1 MDFDQPRLGAW
12 HGLIAAGPGPA
23 LRAANSQGPVLRPAI
38 DPGHGLRPAADPV
51 GASIPGPIAAPTP
64 MPIPVVVPMPMPSPP
79 SAPAASPAPATPPAQ
94 SDSGSLEPEPA
105 PMPGPTYVYGI
116 GRIEPRFSSLSVER
130 EYAQVVARLD
140 TTGQTDAQIM
150 RQVLRDR
157 ENRYLARQMCWVFT
171 VQGLPTYLV
180 SIRDPADLDL
190 LIDAVRDKPAPTDVD
205 VIIGL
210 LGPLAPPEACE
221 GLVLPIA
228 VADHIYSFRRSEL
241 IDALPVPE
249 QADQESFRRSA
260 AEVLD
265 RILQLA
271 DNSGATD
278 EHRALNYLAVRYQ
291 PIYARTAQQHQDQS
305 SLIAVEVR
313 PSRLS
318 GPEKIVDV
326 VLSFR
331 GRATDLTE
339 QFFVRVNMTGE
350 FPFVLTGLQPFFE
363 R

>member
-1 MDFDQPRLGAW
+1 MMDFDQ
-12 HGLIAAGPGPA
+12 
-23 LRAANSQGPVLRPAI
+23 
-38 DPGHGLRPAADPV
+38 LRPAADGSGVP
-51 GASIPGPIAAPTP
+51 IPPPIAAPIPVPVPFVPP
-64 MPIPVVVPMPMPSPP
+64 MPAPP
-79 SAPAASPAPATPPAQ
+79 SGPPSGPVPAPAPVPAQ
-94 SDSGSLEPEPA
+94 ADSGTPEPEPA
-105 PMPGPTYVYGI
+105 PLPTYVYAI
-116 GRIEPRFSSLSVER
+116 GRIEPRFPNLSVER

-150 RQVLRDR
+150 RRVLGNR
-157 ENRYLARQMCWVFT
+157 ENRYLARQLCWLFT

-190 LIDAVRDKPAPTDVD
+190 LIDAVREDPAPTDVD

-228 VADHIYSFRRSEL
+228 VAEQIYSFERREL
-241 IDALPVPE
+241 IDALPTPD
-249 QADQESFRRSA
+249 QADEEGFRRSA
-260 AEVLD
+260 GEVLD

-305 SLIAVEVR
+305 SLVAVEVR

-331 GRATDLTE
+331 SRSTDLTE
-339 QFFVRVNMTGE
+339 QFFVRVNVTGE

>member
-1 MDFDQPRLGAW
+1 MDSDQPRPATT
-12 HGLIAAGPGPA
+12 HGQIAAGPGPA
-23 LRAANSQGPVLRPAI
+23 LRPATSQEPEFRPAT
-38 DPGHGLRPAADPV
+38 DLEHGLRPAADPA
-51 GASIPGPIAAPTP
+51 GASVPGPIAAPI
-64 MPIPVVVPMPMPSPP
+64 PIPVPVTAPMSSPP
-79 SAPAASPAPATPPAQ
+79 SGPAPAPGLG
-94 SDSGSLEPEPA
+94 DSGPPEPEPA
-105 PMPGPTYVYGI
+105 PVPGPTYVYAI
-116 GRIEPRFSSLSVER
+116 GRIEPRFPSLSVER
-130 EYAQVVARLD
+130 EYAQVVARLN
-140 TTGQTDAQIM
+140 TAGQTDAQIM
-150 RQVLRDR
+150 RRVLRER
-157 ENRYLARQMCWVFT
+157 ENRYLARQMCWVFS

-190 LIDAVRDKPAPTDVD
+190 LIDAVRENPVPTDVD

-210 LGPLAPPEACE
+210 LGPLAPPEVCE

-228 VADHIYSFRRSEL
+228 VADQVYSFERLEL
-241 IDALPVPE
+241 IDALPAPD
-249 QADQESFRRSA
+249 QADQEGFRRSA

-291 PIYARTAQQHQDQS
+291 PLYARTAQQHQDQS
-305 SLIAVEVR
+305 SLVAVEVR

-318 GPEKIVDV
+318 GPEEIVDV
-326 VLSFR
+326 VLAFR
-331 GRATDLTE
+331 GRSTDLTE
-339 QFFVRVNMTGE
+339 QFFVRVNVTGE

>member
-1 MDFDQPRLGAW
+1 MDSDQSRHAAILEPVADHALAPPIPAAPAFPIPPAGAVAT
-12 HGLIAAGPGPA
+12 GGPG
-23 LRAANSQGPVLRPAI
+23 
-38 DPGHGLRPAADPV
+38 D
-51 GASIPGPIAAPTP
+51 GAP
-64 MPIPVVVPMPMPSPP
+64 
-79 SAPAASPAPATPPAQ
+79 
-94 SDSGSLEPEPA
+94 PEPDRA
-105 PMPGPTYVYGI
+105 PGPTYVYAM
-116 GRIEPRFSSLSVER
+116 GRMEPRFPSLSVER

-140 TTGQTDAQIM
+140 TAGQTDAQIM
-150 RQVLRDR
+150 RRVLRER
-157 ENRYLARQMCWVFT
+157 ENRYLARQMCWVFS

-190 LIDAVRDKPAPTDVD
+190 LVDAVREHPGPTDVD

-228 VADHIYSFRRSEL
+228 VAEQIYSFDRPEL
-241 IDALPVPE
+241 IDALPVPDH
-249 QADQESFRRSA
+249 ADHDGFRRSA
-260 AEVLD
+260 GEVLD

-291 PIYARTAQQHQDQS
+291 PVYARTAQQHQDQS
-305 SLIAVEVR
+305 SLVAVEVR

-318 GPEKIVDV
+318 GSEVIVDV
-326 VLSFR
+326 VFTFR

-339 QFFVRVNMTGE
+339 QFFVRVNVTGP

>member
-1 MDFDQPRLGAW
+1 
-12 HGLIAAGPGPA
+12 
-23 LRAANSQGPVLRPAI
+23 
-38 DPGHGLRPAADPV
+38 
-51 GASIPGPIAAPTP
+51 
-64 MPIPVVVPMPMPSPP
+64 
-79 SAPAASPAPATPPAQ
+79 
-94 SDSGSLEPEPA
+94 
-105 PMPGPTYVYGI
+105 
-116 GRIEPRFSSLSVER
+116 
-130 EYAQVVARLD
+130 
-140 TTGQTDAQIM
+140 
-150 RQVLRDR
+150 
-157 ENRYLARQMCWVFT
+157 MCWVFS

-190 LIDAVRDKPAPTDVD
+190 LTDAVRESPGPTDVD

-228 VADHIYSFRRSEL
+228 VADQVYSFAKQEL
-241 IDALPVPE
+241 IDALPSPDHD
-249 QADQESFRRSA
+249 DQEGFRRSA
-260 AEVLD
+260 GEVLD

-305 SLIAVEVR
+305 SLVAVEVR

-331 GRATDLTE
+331 GRASDLTE
-339 QFFVRVNMTGE
+339 QFFVRVNVTGE
-350 FPFVLTGLQPFFE
+350 FPFVLTGLQPYFE

>member
-1 MDFDQPRLGAW
+1 MDSDQPRPTAI
-12 HGLIAAGPGPA
+12 HGQIAAGPGPA
-23 LRAANSQGPVLRPAI
+23 LRPATSQRPAFQPAT
-38 DPGHGLRPAADPV
+38 DLEHGLRPAADPA
-51 GASIPGPIAAPTP
+51 GASVPGPIAAPI
-64 MPIPVVVPMPMPSPP
+64 PIPVPVVAPMSSPP
-79 SAPAASPAPATPPAQ
+79 SGPAPARGLG
-94 SDSGSLEPEPA
+94 DSGPPEPEPA
-105 PMPGPTYVYGI
+105 PVHGPTYVYAI
-116 GRIEPRFSSLSVER
+116 GRIEPRFPSLSVER
-130 EYAQVVARLD
+130 EHAQVVARLD

-150 RQVLRDR
+150 RRVLRDR
-157 ENRYLARQMCWVFT
+157 EYRYLARQMCWVFS

-190 LIDAVRDKPAPTDVD
+190 LIDAVRENPAPTDVD

-210 LGPLAPPEACE
+210 LGPLAPPEVCE

-228 VADHIYSFRRSEL
+228 VADQVYSFERMEL
-241 IDALPVPE
+241 IDALPAPE
-249 QADQESFRRSA
+249 QADREGFQRSA

-291 PIYARTAQQHQDQS
+291 PVYARTAQQHQDQS
-305 SLIAVEVR
+305 SLVAVEVR

-331 GRATDLTE
+331 GRSTDLTE
-339 QFFVRVNMTGE
+339 QFFVRVNVTGE

>member
-1 MDFDQPRLGAW
+1 MDSDQPRPAAT
-12 HGLIAAGPGPA
+12 HGQIAADPM
-23 LRAANSQGPVLRPAI
+23 PVLRPATSQGPAFRPAT
-38 DPGHGLRPAADPV
+38 DLEHGLRPAPDSAGPSV
-51 GASIPGPIAAPTP
+51 PPPIAAP
-64 MPIPVVVPMPMPSPP
+64 IPVPVPVVAPMSSPP
-79 SAPAASPAPATPPAQ
+79 TGPVPAPALAPAPALD
-94 SDSGSLEPEPA
+94 DSGPPEPEPA
-105 PMPGPTYVYGI
+105 PVPEPTYVYAI
-116 GRIEPRFSSLSVER
+116 GRIEPRFPSLSVER

-140 TTGQTDAQIM
+140 TTGQSDAQIM
-150 RQVLRDR
+150 RRVLRDR
-157 ENRYLARQMCWVFT
+157 ENRYLARQMCWVFS
-171 VQGLPTYLV
+171 VQGLPTYLI

-190 LIDAVRDKPAPTDVD
+190 LIDAVRETPAPTDLD

-210 LGPLAPPEACE
+210 LGPLAPPEVCE

-228 VADHIYSFRRSEL
+228 VADQVYSFERREL
-241 IDALPVPE
+241 IDALPAPE
-249 QADQESFRRSA
+249 QADQEGFGRSA

-278 EHRALNYLAVRYQ
+278 EHRAVNYLAVRYQ

-305 SLIAVEVR
+305 SLVAVEVR

-326 VLSFR
+326 VISFR
-331 GRATDLTE
+331 GRSTNLTE
-339 QFFVRVNMTGE
+339 QFFVRVNVTGE

>member
-1 MDFDQPRLGAW
+1 MDSDQPRLAAT
-12 HGLIAAGPGPA
+12 HGQIVAGPGPA
-23 LRAANSQGPVLRPAI
+23 LRPATSQGPAFRPAT
-38 DPGHGLRPAADPV
+38 DPEHGLRPATDPA
-51 GASIPGPIAAPTP
+51 GASVPGPIAAPI
-64 MPIPVVVPMPMPSPP
+64 PIPVPVVAPMSSPP
-79 SAPAASPAPATPPAQ
+79 SGPASGPAPASAPGLG
-94 SDSGSLEPEPA
+94 DSGPPEPEPA
-105 PMPGPTYVYGI
+105 PVPGPTYVYAI
-116 GRIEPRFSSLSVER
+116 GRIEPRFPSLSVER

-150 RQVLRDR
+150 RRVLRDR
-157 ENRYLARQMCWVFT
+157 ENRYLARQMCWVFS

-190 LIDAVRDKPAPTDVD
+190 LIDAVRENPAPTDVD

-228 VADHIYSFRRSEL
+228 VADQVYSFGRLEL
-241 IDALPVPE
+241 IDALPAPE
-249 QADQESFRRSA
+249 KKADQEGFRRSA

-291 PIYARTAQQHQDQS
+291 PIYARTAQQHQGQS
-305 SLIAVEVR
+305 SLVAVEVR

-331 GRATDLTE
+331 GRSTDLTE
-339 QFFVRVNMTGE
+339 QFFVRVNVTGE

>member
-1 MDFDQPRLGAW
+1 V
-12 HGLIAAGPGPA
+12 GPA
-23 LRAANSQGPVLRPAI
+23 PDGPRPAQP
-38 DPGHGLRPAADPV
+38 DE
-51 GASIPGPIAAPTP
+51 
-64 MPIPVVVPMPMPSPP
+64 PP
-79 SAPAASPAPATPPAQ
+79 
-94 SDSGSLEPEPA
+94 PE
-105 PMPGPTYVYGI
+105 PTYVYAL
-116 GRIEPRFSSLSVER
+116 GRIEPRFPSLSVER

-140 TTGQTDAQIM
+140 TTGQTEAQLL
-150 RQVLRDR
+150 RRVLQDR
-157 ENRYLARQMCWVFT
+157 ENRYLARKLCWVFS

-190 LIDAVRDKPAPTDVD
+190 LIDAVREEPAPTDMD
-205 VIIGL
+205 VIIGI

-228 VADHIYSFRRSEL
+228 IADQIYSFERSEL
-241 IDALPVPE
+241 IEALPAPGK
-249 QADQESFRRSA
+249 ATAKGFRESA

-271 DNSGATD
+271 DNSGAID

-291 PIYARTAQQHQDQS
+291 PMYARTAQQHHDQS
-305 SLIAVEVR
+305 SLATVDVR

-318 GPEKIVDV
+318 GSEKIVDV
-326 VLSFR
+326 VFTFHSR
-331 GRATDLTE
+331 TTDLTE
-339 QFFVRVNMTGE
+339 QFFVRVNVTGE

>member
-1 MDFDQPRLGAW
+1 MDSDQPRLAAT
-12 HGLIAAGPGPA
+12 HSPIAAGLGLARRTAYSQGPA
-23 LRAANSQGPVLRPAI
+23 LRPAT
-38 DPGHGLRPAADPV
+38 DPEHGLRPATDPV
-51 GASIPGPIAAPTP
+51 GASVPTQFAAPIP
-64 MPIPVVVPMPMPSPP
+64 MPVPIVVPMPSPP
-79 SAPAASPAPATPPAQ
+79 SAPVAGPAPVAPPAL
-94 SDSGSLEPEPA
+94 SDSELLEPESA

-116 GRIEPRFSSLSVER
+116 GRIEPRFPNLSVER

-150 RQVLRDR
+150 RRVLRDR
-157 ENRYLARQMCWVFT
+157 ENRYLARHMCWVFS

-190 LIDAVRDKPAPTDVD
+190 LIDAVRENPAPTDVD

-210 LGPLAPPEACE
+210 LGPLAPPGVCE

-228 VADHIYSFRRSEL
+228 VADHVYSFERSEL
-241 IDALPVPE
+241 IDALPAPE
-249 QADQESFRRSA
+249 QADQEGFRRSA

-271 DNSGATD
+271 DNGGATD

-305 SLIAVEVR
+305 SLLAVEVR

-318 GPEKIVDV
+318 GAEKIVDV

-331 GRATDLTE
+331 GRSTYLTE
-339 QFFVRVNMTGE
+339 QFFVRVNVTGE